1 MCSPAPHLPQPRL
14 HTPGHF
20 SSHLTT
26 CMRLRMTGQD
36 SLVCNRR
43 PSILYFDISFST
55 DDSRYHVHGDDI
67 ALHSLLT
74 IRVAAHTRN
83 DIHIRRH
90 DWPPVPSRPCNRDR
104 FSQPDNSTLKRQDL
118 TLRFAPRLIMV
129 MARSKPEILLP
140 TLGHTHLSVL
150 EQYAM
155 PWSDDI

>member
-1 MCSPAPHLPQPRL
+1 
-14 HTPGHF
+14 
-20 SSHLTT
+20 
-26 CMRLRMTGQD
+26 MTGQD

-43 PSILYFDISFST
+43 PAILYFDISFSI
-55 DDSRYHVHGDDI
+55 DDSRYHVHDDDI

-74 IRVAAHTRN
+74 IRVAAYTRN

-90 DWPPVPSRPCNRDR
+90 DWPPVPSRPFNRDR